1 MSENL
6 QDLKT
11 EWQILHNNY
20 EDYEKYSLLFKLSG
34 VAVCLVYLTTIVHVF
49 PALCLLILL
58 WLSEAI
64 WKTFQSRIG
73 DRLVLLE
80 DVLHGDAKHKSF
92 NLYSQWFGQR
102 PAIDA
107 LVKQYLNSALR
118 PTVVFPHIFFA
129 LLVIVSAILY

>member
-1 MSENL
+1 MNENL

-11 EWQILHNNY
+11 EWQILHKNY
-20 EDYEKYSLLFKLSG
+20 EDYEKFALLFKLAG
-34 VAVCLVYLTTIVHVF
+34 VAVCLIYLTTILHVF
-49 PALCLLILL
+49 PALCLLFLL

-64 WKTFQSRIG
+64 WKTFQSRTG

-80 DVLHGDAKHKSF
+80 DVLHGDANHKPF
-92 NLYSQWFGQR
+92 NFYSQWASQR

-118 PTVVFPHIFFA
+118 PTVVFPHVFYV
-129 LLVIVSAILY
+129 LLVILSAILY